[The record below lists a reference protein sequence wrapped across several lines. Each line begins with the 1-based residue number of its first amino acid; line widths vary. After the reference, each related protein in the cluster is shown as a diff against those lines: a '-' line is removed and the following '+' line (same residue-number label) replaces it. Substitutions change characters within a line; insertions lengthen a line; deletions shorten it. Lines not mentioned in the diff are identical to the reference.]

1 MKREEYI
8 NIINSKLEDD
18 DKAKKILLEQVDL
31 YYKAQREYKPEMSK
45 YNVGDRVRLE
55 KGTLM
60 HGTYKNI
67 VGLKNIVKN
76 GLVSSWFVEGRKNK
90 YPSCVGVWNLK
101 QDYFLDEY
109 INFYSGGT
117 FGYYEN
123 KNTDICKTEVIPY
136 DRLCKLTDY
145 IKGKKYHMW
154 LLEQTKESRFLPNL
168 VQDSIQIGIIF
179 NGNNKYMDKIK
190 EKDILKKFSDEDA
203 KPFVNPKYY
212 ERFITDRQNMND
224 FFTDR
229 ESAILFGIP
238 SCFIEGILVG
248 KIYEKDKKIL
258 EQIKEILPNAY
269 ICNLDGNVIVK

>member
-1 MKREEYI
+1 MKKEEYI
-8 NIINSKLEDD
+8 DIINNRLENNE
-18 DKAKKILLEQVDL
+18 KARKVLLTQVEV
-31 YYKAQREYKPEMSK
+31 YYRCINEYKQKVCEYK
-45 YNVGDRVRLE
+45 IGDRVKLK

-60 HGTYKNI
+60 HGTYKDFI
-67 VGLKNIVKN
+67 GLKNIVKN

-101 QDYFLDEY
+101 KDYYLDEY

-123 KNTDICKTEVIPY
+123 KSTNICTTEVIPY
-136 DRLCKLTDY
+136 DKLNNLTEY
-145 IKGKKYHMW
+145 LKGKSYHMW

-168 VQDSIQIGIIF
+168 VQDSVQIGIIF
-179 NGNNKYMDKIK
+179 DSNNEYIDEIK
-190 EKDILKKFSDEDA
+190 KCDILKNFSDEDA
-203 KPFVNPKYY
+203 KPFVSPLYY
-212 ERFITDRQNMND
+212 DRFIEDRRNMND

-248 KIYEKDKKIL
+248 RKYENNPNMLQEIKKIL
-258 EQIKEILPNAY
+258 PNVY
-269 ICNLDGNVIVK
+269 ICNLDGRVILV